1 MTEWRWEEG
10 SVLYSDS
17 PYTPPKEIF
26 QAVCNE
32 LGRYYS
38 QNGVKYTKSNRKI
51 KWNLG
56 LIRFETTFWSSG
68 SNTAGEWVNLEIVSN
83 VYTADANGMEKGG
96 LLYFYIRPENFNVYG
111 IDDSLFFKIIG
122 YIDETLELV
131 KSFTTSDGIR
141 NYCSE
146 SEFVNEHPNNRAYFN
161 RLEQ

>member
-1 MTEWRWEEG
+1 MTEWKWEEG

-38 QNGVKYTKSNRKI
+38 QNGAKYTKSNRKI

-56 LIRFETTFWSSG
+56 LIRLEVAFWSSC

-83 VYTADANGMEKGG
+83 VYATDSNNMEKGG
-96 LLYFYIRPENFNVYG
+96 LLYFYIRPENFNIYG
-111 IDDSLFFKIIG
+111 IDNSLFFEIIG

-131 KSFTTSDGIR
+131 KTFTTADGIR
-141 NYCSE
+141 NYCGE

-161 RLEQ
+161 GLEQ

>member
-1 MTEWRWEEG
+1 MTEWKWEEG

-38 QNGVKYTKSNRKI
+38 QNGAKYTKSNRRI

-56 LIRFETTFWSSG
+56 LIRFEAAFWSSC

-83 VYTADANGMEKGG
+83 VYASDANGMDKRG
-96 LLYFYIRPENFNVYG
+96 LLYFYISPENFNVYG
-111 IDDSLFFKIIG
+111 IDNSMFFEIIG
-122 YIDETLELV
+122 FIDETLELV
-131 KSFTTSDGIR
+131 KSFTTANGIR
-141 NYCSE
+141 NFCDETAFIS
-146 SEFVNEHPNNRAYFN
+146 EHPNNRIYFE
-161 RLEQ
+161 RLR